1 MTQSRRLDAAARQK
15 EVMQTHCPP
24 VIIHMSLPHIC
35 HSAQVW
41 NKLISSSR
49 PDDKALNRH
58 TVFNEG
64 TNQVMNHW
72 KPSVSTCCRFAPSDV
87 DAVPWSFCFRLSR
100 TWSHW
105 IEAAGKAG
113 QHPTGV
119 LCSIECECQC
129 QCVHEALRCR
139 GYGRCFRHIR
149 TSWGPSCYWKSGAS
163 RSFSDNFCNISFCS
177 AGLKLFKTSQ
187 KHHFHIN
194 TDVPVWHYWD

>member
-1 MTQSRRLDAAARQK
+1 MTQSQRLDAAARQK

-24 VIIHMSLPHIC
+24 VIKNIHMSLPHIC

-58 TVFNEG
+58 LIIFNEG

-129 QCVHEALRCR
+129 VHAW
-139 GYGRCFRHIR
+139 GFRMSRIR
-149 TSWGPSCYWKSGAS
+149 QMLQTHQNKPRTIMLLKIC
-163 RSFSDNFCNISFCS
+163 SF
-177 AGLKLFKTSQ
+177 
-187 KHHFHIN
+187 
-194 TDVPVWHYWD
+194 